1 MPLERRCDAKPFDD
15 NGLQRFMD
23 LHGIPWIDA
32 VERVKGIEPS
42 S

>member
-1 MPLERRCDAKPFDD
+1 MPLERWCDAKPLDD
-15 NGLQRFMD
+15 NSFQRFMD
-23 LHGIPWIDA
+23 LHVIPRIVA